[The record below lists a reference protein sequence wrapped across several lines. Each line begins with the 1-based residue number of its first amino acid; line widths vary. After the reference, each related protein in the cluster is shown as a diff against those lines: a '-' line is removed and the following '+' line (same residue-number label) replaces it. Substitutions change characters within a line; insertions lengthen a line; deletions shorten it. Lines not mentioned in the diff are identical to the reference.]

1 MARRGA
7 VHVVLALGALLVA
20 LPFAWELLTSF
31 KTLPETAHVPPVLL
45 PHEWR
50 WDNYRTVFETVP
62 FGRQMLNTVLMTAGR
77 TFGQLLFCS
86 LAAFAF
92 ARLEFRFRNALFLAF
107 LSLTM
112 VPAQL
117 FLIPQYQ
124 IMSSL
129 GWLNSVQA
137 LIVPGM
143 FSALGVF
150 LLRQFFMRIPRELD
164 EAAKLDG
171 CNPLQ
176 TYFYVVLPLAKPG
189 LIALGVLTTVW
200 SWNDF
205 LWPLIVNDDPD
216 KMTLSAG
223 LSALQGQYVTD
234 YPVLMAGAVMAT
246 LPVIAVFVL
255 LQRQFIAG
263 IATTGSKG

>member
-1 MARRGA
+1 MARRLGLHA
-7 VHVVLALGALLVA
+7 VLALGAALVA

-31 KTLPETAHVPPVLL
+31 KTLPETAHVPPLIL
-45 PHEWR
+45 PHAWH
-50 WDNYRTVFETVP
+50 WDNYRAVFDTVP

-77 TFGQLLFCS
+77 TLGQLLFCS

-92 ARLEFRFRNALFLAF
+92 ARLEFPGRNALFLVF

-124 IMSSL
+124 IMVHL
-129 GWLNSVQA
+129 GWLNSLQA

-176 TYFYVVLPLAKPG
+176 TYFYVVMPLAKPG

-216 KMTLSAG
+216 HMTLSAG
-223 LSALQGQYVTD
+223 LSALQGQYVTN

-246 LPVIAVFVL
+246 LPVIAVFVVM
-255 LQRQFIAG
+255 QRQFIAG